1 MVPDIGE
8 SPVVNGVLL
17 VNLRSHSDDRGRFTE
32 IFRKEWFPGIDW
44 TIIQS
49 NRSDSQAGVL
59 RGLHYHHK
67 QVDYW
72 YVVKGSIR
80 AGLVDLRKSSSSYLN
95 SQTVDLDAESAVGLL
110 IPEGVAHGFLAQ
122 TEATLMYIVNQY
134 YDGDDEFGVLW
145 NDSELGISWG
155 TTNPILSARDQAN
168 PGLSE
173 IASQVRPI

>member
-8 SPVVNGVLL
+8 STVVNDVLL

-80 AGLVDLRKSSSSYLN
+80 AGLVDLRKSSRVHVLRPN
-95 SQTVDLDAESAVGLL
+95 
-110 IPEGVAHGFLAQ
+110 PEQARRLPR
-122 TEATLMYIVNQY
+122 
-134 YDGDDEFGVLW
+134 
-145 NDSELGISWG
+145 S
-155 TTNPILSARDQAN
+155 SAR
-168 PGLSE
+168 PERKLK
-173 IASQVRPI
+173 P